1 MQKMKEMSIRAVKS
15 KVITSGD
22 NLFEVLEKSLKRGGV
37 KNGDILA
44 VTSKVV
50 AVTEGRI
57 ERVSGEKE
65 FNALVRRE
73 ADAII
78 GGKTVTLTL
87 KNGIFTPWA
96 GIDQSNAVKGT
107 AVLWPKNAAKTARE
121 IHSWLKKTYGLRKV
135 GVIIIDSFCVPLR
148 KGVTG
153 IALGH
158 AGFRGVNDKRG
169 TKDMYGNTLKVTQE
183 GVADSLATMANLVMG
198 QGKER
203 TPFAVIRNAP
213 VEFTGKKNSSREVIM
228 DDKECLYAPLYKRI
242 KK

>member
-158 AGFRGVNDKRG
+158 AGFMGVNDKR
-169 TKDMYGNTLKVTQE
+169 
-183 GVADSLATMANLVMG
+183 
-198 QGKER
+198 
-203 TPFAVIRNAP
+203 
-213 VEFTGKKNSSREVIM
+213 
-228 DDKECLYAPLYKRI
+228 
-242 KK
+242 